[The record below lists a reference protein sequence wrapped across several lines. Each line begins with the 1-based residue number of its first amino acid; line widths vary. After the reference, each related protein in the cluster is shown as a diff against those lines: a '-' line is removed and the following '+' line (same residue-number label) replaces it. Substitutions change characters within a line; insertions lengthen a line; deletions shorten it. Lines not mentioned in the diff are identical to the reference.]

1 MRRSPFFD
9 GVSQSDVTV
18 AGQLGKVPIFAQDE
32 LMRRQRGRRGAAR
45 VGLM

>member
-9 GVSQSDVTV
+9 GVTQSDVTV
-18 AGQLGKVPIFAQDE
+18 AGQPEEVPSAEDE
-32 LMRRQRGRRGAAR
+32 LMRLERWRRGAAR